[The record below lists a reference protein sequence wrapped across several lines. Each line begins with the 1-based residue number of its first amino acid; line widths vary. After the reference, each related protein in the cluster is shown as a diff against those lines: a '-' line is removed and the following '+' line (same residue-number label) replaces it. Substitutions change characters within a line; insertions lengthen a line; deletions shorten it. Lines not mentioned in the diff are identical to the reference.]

1 MDIGEMRIKDKQ
13 QPGAR
18 EKLVADWKSL
28 MRTFI
33 RPEDDAARSVLLKYM
48 EQILFGL
55 QDFLKTHVGI
65 TQEISLKYL
74 ADQYADSRIPETP
87 EKKLDAVI
95 TELIEE
101 FAPRVV
107 NVASPYFVG
116 HMTAAIPF
124 FMVHL
129 KTIVT
134 ALNQNVVKIETSK
147 LASVVEKQV
156 LAKMHRM
163 VYGLEDAFYDRHI
176 QSVHTTLGGVTEDG
190 TLANMTAL
198 WVARNK
204 LLAPRQGFAGVE
216 AEGMAA
222 ALKAYGL
229 ERCVLLVSRLGHYSI
244 KKAAGVLGIGTAN
257 VLPVDVDR
265 HNRMDLEDLERAL
278 ARLCRGPER
287 SAVLAVVGIAGAT
300 ETGTIDPLPAMAE
313 ICAARGI
320 HFHVDAAW
328 GGPTLLSDKYGAL
341 LKGIE
346 SSDSVTIDGH
356 KQFYLPMSCGV
367 VLFKDP
373 AAMDV
378 IEYHAN
384 YIMRPGSVDLGTKSI
399 AGSRAADSLIL
410 DCALKIMGKNGYAL
424 LIEHGIET
432 ARSLA
437 AEILRRPD
445 FQLVTEPEL
454 NILTYR
460 FCPAALQT
468 GLRRG
473 DGACKREI
481 NAQLDRINIQ
491 IQRLQREAGRS
502 FVSRTTLKI
511 PALGPEGIV
520 VLRCVIMNPMTNMT
534 ILNEILDEQE
544 VIYRSHALEWG
555 QPAT

>member
-1 MDIGEMRIKDKQ
+1 MTNKNEKQ
-13 QPGAR
+13 TLVK

-55 QDFLKTHVGI
+55 HDFLKTHVGI

-74 ADQYADSRIPETP
+74 SELYKDTRIPATP

-101 FAPRVV
+101 FAPKVV

-163 VYGLEDAFYDRHI
+163 VYSLDDLFYNEHI
-176 QSVHTTLGGVTEDG
+176 QNIRTTLGGVTEDG
-190 TLANMTAL
+190 TLANLTAL
-198 WVARNK
+198 WVARNR
-204 LLAPRQGFAGVE
+204 LLGPRDGFTGVE
-216 AEGMAA
+216 NEGVAA
-222 ALKAYGL
+222 AMRAHNLD
-229 ERCVLLVSRLGHYSI
+229 RCVLIVSRLGHYSL
-244 KKAAGVLGIGTAN
+244 KKAAGVLGIGTGN
-257 VLPVDVDR
+257 VIPIDVDR
-265 HNRMDLEDLERAL
+265 HNRMDLKCLEKTLSQLRNAS
-278 ARLCRGPER
+278 EKT
-287 SAVLAVVGIAGAT
+287 AVLAIVGIAGAT
-300 ETGTIDPLPAMAE
+300 ETGTVDDLTTIAG
-313 ICAARGI
+313 ICQANRI

-328 GGPTLLSDKYGAL
+328 GGPTLMSKKYSSL

-346 SSDSVTIDGH
+346 LSDSVTIDGH
-356 KQFYLPMSCGV
+356 KQFYMPMTCGL
-367 VLFKDP
+367 VLFKEP
-373 AAMDV
+373 TAMDA

-384 YIMRPGSVDLGTKSI
+384 YVIRQGSVDLGTKSL
-399 AGSRAADSLIL
+399 AGSRAANSLIL

-432 ARSLA
+432 ARKLA
-437 AEILRRPD
+437 REIEKRPD

-460 FCPAALQT
+460 YCPARFQA
-468 GLRRG
+468 GLSQATVKTRG
-473 DGACKREI
+473 QI
-481 NAQLDRINIQ
+481 NAQLDQINVQ

-502 FVSRTTLKI
+502 FVSRTTLYVD
-511 PALGPEGIV
+511 PLGPDGIV
-520 VLRCVIMNPMTNMT
+520 VLRCVIMNPMTDIA

-544 VIYRSHALEWG
+544 SIFKKHVKDRFESSAN
-555 QPAT
+555 